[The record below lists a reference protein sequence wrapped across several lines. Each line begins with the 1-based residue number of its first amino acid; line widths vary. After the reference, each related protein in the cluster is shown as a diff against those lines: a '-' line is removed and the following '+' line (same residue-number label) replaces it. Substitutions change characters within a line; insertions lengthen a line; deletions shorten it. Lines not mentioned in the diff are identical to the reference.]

1 MRLLSGFP
9 EAGREVSLKWDQ
21 AAQNFLIAAEREAL
35 DPFQI
40 EGAWHSTQF
49 GVTAHFSTIRN
60 GDTIDITAVVHQAGV
75 DGVTVW
81 EGPLLGRA
89 SIMSSPEGFEP
100 AQEIE
105 IWWTDDG
112 TRMRVTGVSCE
123 GAGECTLLPG
133 QRIAVD
139 RGWIEP

>member
-1 MRLLSGFP
+1 MGSGS
-9 EAGREVSLKWDQ
+9 AKL
-21 AAQNFLIAAEREAL
+21 LIAAEREAL

-40 EGAWHSTQF
+40 GGPWHSTQF
-49 GVTAHFSTIRN
+49 DVTAHFSTIRN
-60 GDTIDITAVVHQAGV
+60 GDTIDITAVVHAAGV

-81 EGPLLGRA
+81 EWPLLGRA
-89 SIMSSPEGFEP
+89 SILSSPEGFEP

-105 IWWTDDG
+105 IWWADDG

-123 GAGECTLLPG
+123 GAGECILLPG